1 MTSPIWI
8 PMPLHESWGKKIKS
22 QNKELGHNLYLTFK
36 YNHTKSK
43 IKNKNKKESHCT
55 REACVTRLVLY
66 TILPYCSNKSIYLLS
81 FEFIY
86 SDDRNFLLCLLQTKC
101 LIIVRINNFFS
112 HYIYI
117 FNLFHKQKYIVLIFA
132 CKMII
137 FVVFTLMNKE
147 MIWTCVWDGN
157 FAPLCLICPS
167 LLPPTRIFPARQRW

>member
-1 MTSPIWI
+1 M
-8 PMPLHESWGKKIKS
+8 
-22 QNKELGHNLYLTFK
+22 
-36 YNHTKSK
+36 
-43 IKNKNKKESHCT
+43 
-55 REACVTRLVLY
+55 
-66 TILPYCSNKSIYLLS
+66 YLLT

-86 SDDRNFLLCLLQTKC
+86 IGDRNCLLYHLRTKC

-147 MIWTCVWDGN
+147 MI
-157 FAPLCLICPS
+157 
-167 LLPPTRIFPARQRW
+167 